1 MKLIFIDPGHG
12 GTDPGAGGHGLAEK
26 DLTLNLAR
34 KVRDYLHRHYDCDAR
49 LSRSQDKT
57 VSLAQRTNMA
67 NGLKAACLVSIHIN
81 AASDSRA
88 NGFESLVYTTDGAGS
103 KSVTL
108 QNHLHRFIAPL
119 WIDKGRRDRGKKKA
133 NLHMVREF
141 RGTSVLLELGFISNA
156 DDARLLKDD
165 AFLLQN
171 AAAIAEGI
179 AHHLEL
185 TEKDELPVYRVRVDG
200 EQTGAYSEPDNIVQ
214 AVQRALADDA
224 NNIEIIKRE

>member
-1 MKLIFIDPGHG
+1 MTLIFIDPGHG

-26 DLTLNLAR
+26 DLTLNISR

-67 NGLKAACLVSIHIN
+67 NGLKASCLVSIHIN
-81 AASDSRA
+81 AAADSRA
-88 NGFESLVYTTDGAGS
+88 NGFESFVYTTDGAGS
-103 KSVTL
+103 KSVAL
-108 QNHLHRFIAPL
+108 QNQLHRLIAPL
-119 WIDKGRRDRGKKKA
+119 WTDRGRRDRGKKKA
-133 NLHMVREF
+133 NFHMAREF
-141 RGTSVLLELGFISNA
+141 NGAAVLLELGFISNA
-156 DDARLLKDD
+156 DDALLLKDD

-179 AHHLEL
+179 AHDLEL
-185 TEKDELPVYRVRVDG
+185 TEKDDLPVYRVRVDG
-200 EQTGAYSEPDNIVQ
+200 EQAGAYSDPDNIVQ

-224 NNIEIIKRE
+224 DKIEIIKKG